1 MLDGKDKDDQSV
13 ESDDDEEDDYGE
25 EGEFAL
31 NEDEL
36 EIPQDVLDK
45 LDPETREKYEK
56 GEINQEELLDF
67 LNKADGFDDLGEEGE
82 FDMDGEEGEE
92 QL

>member
-31 NEDEL
+31 NEDEM